1 MIPTQRTGHS
11 RIQALTP
18 NILRD
23 SIHAMLEGHFSK
35 DDLPAKLG
43 GVLQT
48 RRTVTVAYV
57 TVTKRCPRDVLI
69 SEVTESLSTLAREYN
84 ILDANHKKIQREAKS
99 ACESIDVSASND
111 VVKSFMKRRGIF
123 TQRIKLNGPERPFV
137 LKRKV
142 RVKKARLTTKV
153 LNTLIG
159 ESVDSIIP
167 DGDELDAL
175 TVDALYVDIWSRIT
189 QLPKTS
195 HESVVFAVT

>member
-1 MIPTQRTGHS
+1 MIPTQRNGRS
-11 RIQALTP
+11 RMQALTP

-23 SIHAMLEGHFSK
+23 SIHAVLEGNFSK

-43 GVLQT
+43 DVLQT

-57 TVTKRCPRDVLI
+57 AVTKRCPRGVLI
-69 SEVTESLSTLAREYN
+69 SEETESLRTLAREYN
-84 ILDANHKKIQREAKS
+84 ILDSNHKKIQREAKS
-99 ACESIDVSASND
+99 ACESIDISASND

-123 TQRIKLNGPERPFV
+123 TQRIKLNGPGRSFV

-153 LNTLIG
+153 LNALISDG
-159 ESVDSIIP
+159 VDSIIP
-167 DGDELDAL
+167 DGGELDAL
-175 TVDALYVDIWSRIT
+175 TVDALYVEIWSRIT

-195 HESVVFAVT
+195 HESVVFAMT